1 MTERK
6 YVTVVAA
13 LDDLARRGYTESFE
27 VDNDRLLARSK
38 GVAFAPREVVVR
50 EHYRFEGASDPSEMA
65 IIYAIEGPGGVR
77 GTLLDAFGT
86 YSSGSVSAFMKDV
99 PMGLTGSPD
108 VKVA

>member
-6 YVTVVAA
+6 HVTVASA
-13 LDDLARRGYTESFE
+13 LDDLSKRGYTESFE
-27 VDNDRLLARSK
+27 VEGNRLLARGKSL
-38 GVAFAPREVVVR
+38 AFAPRDVVVR

-65 IIYAIEGPGGVR
+65 IVYAIEGPDGVR

-86 YSSGSVSAFMKDV
+86 YSSGTVSGFMKDV
-99 PMGLTGSPD
+99 PIRLTGSPD